1 MFRRGGAA
9 PAPSNTP
16 KTCRLI
22 GCRQLNGF
30 SVRVSGRDEVAA
42 TPGHTLTARLVSKIP
57 VGAGGGEEVGGDG
70 WMDGIMVSQL
80 KLPAEEC

>member
-1 MFRRGGAA
+1 M
-9 PAPSNTP
+9 
-16 KTCRLI
+16 
-22 GCRQLNGF
+22 
-30 SVRVSGRDEVAA
+30 RVSGRDEVAA
-42 TPGHTLTARLVSKIP
+42 TPGRTLTARLVSKIP